1 MTTKGRY
8 ALRAIIALAKLY
20 EKNTLV
26 SVNTLSEEE
35 DISSL
40 FLEQIFFKL
49 KKAGIVKSIRGPGG
63 GFLFN
68 RPLDSISIREVLDAA
83 GEELTVL
90 PCDRQVSECDRISDC
105 IAHKVI
111 ISLTDKINSYLEG
124 ITLQMLLE
132 NPEWQCKSLKKKNK
146 KQRTVNSE
154 Q

>member
-8 ALRAIIALAKLY
+8 ALRATIALAKLS
-20 EKNTLV
+20 ENGKMV
-26 SVNTLSEEE
+26 SISTLSEEE

-49 KKAGIVKSIRGPGG
+49 RKAGIVKSIRGPGG

-68 RPLDSISIREVLDAA
+68 RPLYSISIKEVLDAA

-90 PCDRQVSECDRISDC
+90 PCDRQMEICDRVSDC

-111 ISLTDKINSYLEG
+111 ISVTDKINDYLKG
-124 ITLQMLLE
+124 ITMQMLLE
-132 NPEWQCKSLKKKNK
+132 NPEWQTMGN
-146 KQRTVNSE
+146 
-154 Q
+154 

>member
-8 ALRAIIALAKLY
+8 ALRATIALARLY
-20 EKNTLV
+20 EKSKMV
-26 SVNTLSEEE
+26 SINTLSEEE

-49 KKAGIVKSIRGPGG
+49 RKAGIVKSRRGPGG

-68 RPLDSISIREVLDAA
+68 RPLDSINVKEVLDAA
-83 GEELTVL
+83 GEEMIVL

-111 ISLTDKINSYLEG
+111 IAVTDKVNEYLES
-124 ITLQMLLE
+124 ITLKMLLE
-132 NPEWQCKSLKKKNK
+132 NPEWQTGNRGSG
-146 KQRTVNSE
+146 TGD
-154 Q
+154 

>member
-8 ALRAIIALAKLY
+8 ALRATIALAKLY
-20 EKNTLV
+20 EKSKMV
-26 SVNTLSEEE
+26 SINTLSEEE

-40 FLEQIFFKL
+40 FLEQIFFRL
-49 KKAGIVKSIRGPGG
+49 RKAGIVKSIRGPGG

-68 RPLDSISIREVLDAA
+68 RPLDSINIKEVLDAA

-90 PCDRQVSECDRISDC
+90 PCDRQSGECDRVSDC

-111 ISLTDKINSYLEG
+111 ISVTNKVNEYLES

-132 NPEWQCKSLKKKNK
+132 NPEWQTMG
-146 KQRTVNSE
+146 R
-154 Q
+154 

>member
-20 EKNTLV
+20 EENKMV
-26 SVNTLSEEE
+26 SINTLSEEE

-49 KKAGIVKSIRGPGG
+49 RKAGIVKSIRGPGG

-68 RPLDSISIREVLDAA
+68 RPLDSINLKEVLDAA

-90 PCDRQVSECDRISDC
+90 PCDRQLSECDRVSDC

-111 ISLTDKINSYLEG
+111 ISVTDKINEYLES
-124 ITLQMLLE
+124 ITLQMLLK
-132 NPEWQCKSLKKKNK
+132 NPEWQCI
-146 KQRTVNSE
+146 
-154 Q
+154 

>member
-20 EKNTLV
+20 EKNKMV
-26 SVNTLSEEE
+26 SINTLSEEE

-49 KKAGIVKSIRGPGG
+49 RKAGIVKSIRGPGG

-68 RPLDSISIREVLDAA
+68 RPLDSINVKEVLDAA

-90 PCDRQVSECDRISDC
+90 PCDRQSSECGRVSDC

-111 ISLTDKINSYLEG
+111 ISVTDKVNEYLES
-124 ITLQMLLE
+124 ITLKMLME
-132 NPEWQCKSLKKKNK
+132 DKKWQTK
-146 KQRTVNSE
+146 
-154 Q
+154 

>member
-20 EKNTLV
+20 ENSKMV
-26 SVNTLSEEE
+26 SINALSEEE

-49 KKAGIVKSIRGPGG
+49 RKAGIVKSIRGPGG

-68 RPLDSISIREVLDAA
+68 RPLDSINVKEVLEAA

-90 PCDRQVSECDRISDC
+90 PCDRQTTGCDRISEC
-105 IAHKVI
+105 ITHKVI
-111 ISLTDKINSYLEG
+111 ISVTAKINEYLES

-132 NPEWQCKSLKKKNK
+132 SPEWKTHAHKAKEMKK
-146 KQRTVNSE
+146 E
-154 Q
+154 E

>member
-8 ALRAIIALAKLY
+8 ALRSIIALAKLY
-20 EKNTLV
+20 EQNKMV
-26 SVNTLSEEE
+26 SISALSEEE

-49 KKAGIVKSIRGPGG
+49 RKAGIVKSIRGPGG

-68 RPLDSISIREVLDAA
+68 RPLDSINIKEVLDAA

-90 PCDRQVSECDRISDC
+90 PCDRQTGNCARISEC

-111 ISLTDKINSYLEG
+111 ISVTDKVNEYLG
-124 ITLQMLLE
+124 SITLKMLIE
-132 NPEWQCKSLKKKNK
+132 SPEWGVGDQGLGAGN
-146 KQRTVNSE
+146 T
-154 Q
+154 

>member
-20 EKNTLV
+20 EKSKMV
-26 SVNTLSEEE
+26 SINTLSEEE

-49 KKAGIVKSIRGPGG
+49 RKAGIVKSIRGPGG

-68 RPLDSISIREVLDAA
+68 RPLDSINVKEVLDAA

-90 PCDRQVSECDRISDC
+90 PCDRQTAGCDRVSDC

-111 ISLTDKINSYLEG
+111 ISVTDKVNEYLES
-124 ITLQMLLE
+124 ITIKMLME
-132 NPEWQCKSLKKKNK
+132 NKEWQTK
-146 KQRTVNSE
+146 
-154 Q
+154 

>member
-8 ALRAIIALAKLY
+8 ALRSIIALARLY
-20 EKNTLV
+20 EKRKMV
-26 SVNTLSEEE
+26 SISDLSEEE

-68 RPLDSISIREVLDAA
+68 RPLDSINIREVLEAA

-90 PCDRQVSECDRISDC
+90 PCDRHAAECAWISEC
-105 IAHKVI
+105 IAHRVI
-111 ISLTDKINSYLEG
+111 TSVTDKMNEYLES
-124 ITLQMLLE
+124 ITLRMLLE
-132 NPEWQCKSLKKKNK
+132 NPEWQSDVNKNH
-146 KQRTVNSE
+146 
-154 Q
+154 

>member
-20 EKNTLV
+20 EKNKMV
-26 SVNTLSEEE
+26 SINTLSEEE
-35 DISSL
+35 EISSL

-49 KKAGIVKSIRGPGG
+49 RKAGIVKSIRGPGG

-68 RPLDSISIREVLDAA
+68 RPLDSINIKEVLDAA

-90 PCDRQVSECDRISDC
+90 PCDRQSTNCERVSEC

-111 ISLTDKINSYLEG
+111 ISVTDKVNEYLKS
-124 ITLQMLLE
+124 ITLKMLLE
-132 NPEWQCKSLKKKNK
+132 SPEWQTHGVQVIDN
-146 KQRTVNSE
+146 R
-154 Q
+154 

>member
-8 ALRAIIALAKLY
+8 ALRATIALARLY
-20 EKNTLV
+20 EKSKMV
-26 SVNTLSEEE
+26 SISTLSQEE

-49 KKAGIVKSIRGPGG
+49 RKAGIVKSIRGPGG

-68 RPLDSISIREVLDAA
+68 RPLDSINIKEVLEAA

-90 PCDRQVSECDRISDC
+90 PCDRQTAGCGRISDC

-111 ISLTDKINSYLEG
+111 ISVTNKVNEYLES
-124 ITLQMLLE
+124 ITLKTLME
-132 NPEWQCKSLKKKNK
+132 SPEWKTGDQGSGSG
-146 KQRTVNSE
+146 V
-154 Q
+154 

>member
-8 ALRAIIALAKLY
+8 ALRAIIALARLY
-20 EKNTLV
+20 EKSKMV
-26 SVNTLSEEE
+26 SISALSEEE

-49 KKAGIVKSIRGPGG
+49 RKAGIVKSIRGPGG

-68 RPLDSISIREVLDAA
+68 RPLDSINVREVLEAA

-90 PCDRQVSECDRISDC
+90 PCDRQSSECGRVSDC

-111 ISLTDKINSYLEG
+111 ISASDKVNEYLEG
-124 ITLQMLLE
+124 ITLKMLLE
-132 NPEWQCKSLKKKNK
+132 SPEWKN
-146 KQRTVNSE
+146 
-154 Q
+154 